1 MQASISASKITD
13 KTLIIVEGNED
24 ENFLKS
30 YIETLGYPD
39 ESFRF
44 LPINGKDR
52 LEASEAIIEDA
63 LDRGSQ
69 VLIIFDAD
77 SDCES
82 TKTDIEHTLERLE
95 GFKIFLFPDDNSN
108 GAVED
113 LLEKIISSEH
123 ERIFECFEEYK
134 QCIGKCMSEYEPPGM
149 KAKIY
154 AYKQVLGIREDPFD
168 PRYWDFENT
177 ALEPLKS
184 FLNQNL

>member
-1 MQASISASKITD
+1 MQASISASKVTD

-44 LPINGKDR
+44 LPINGKDK
-52 LEASEAIIEDA
+52 LEASEPIIEDA

-77 SDCES
+77 SNCEN

-113 LLEKIISSEH
+113 LLEKIINSEH

-134 QCIGKCMSEYEPPGM
+134 QCISEYNLPNM
-149 KAKIY
+149 KAKIF
-154 AYKQVLGIREDPFD
+154 AYKEALDILEENTFD
-168 PRYWDFENT
+168 PCYWDFENT